1 MKWKWKWNEMKWNGM
16 EWMNE
21 WMNAPHL
28 RFLHVFCEIDLSLQ
42 SRALFPISSSKSAP
56 NTPTSYDFEMEIE
69 LSLLSLAHFS
79 YLIFQKSFERLNL
92 NMLKRKL
99 SSRYSLVHSF
109 PTSSSTSAPC
119 ASVFLAFWTATLR
132 PQEPPCPYNHRVLRP
147 RVFSPVSSHDPKL
160 LLSSTVPT
168 CELVLLPLWLTWWQD
183 SPWTLV
189 RNLEVCELNF
199 LWLYYEWS
207 PVGGLAKHRRI
218 NH

>member
-1 MKWKWKWNEMKWNGM
+1 
-16 EWMNE
+16 MNE
-21 WMNAPHL
+21 WMRRTSGFYMCFARSIYRCSLAHFSRSHL
-28 RFLHVFCEIDLSLQ
+28 PKVL
-42 SRALFPISSSKSAP
+42 P
-56 NTPTSYDFEMEIE
+56 TPQLLTIFEMQIE

-79 YLIFQKSFERLNL
+79 YLIFQKFFKRLNL

-109 PTSSSTSAPC
+109 PTSSSTSAPY